1 MKKIILF
8 IITSFLFSQI
18 VNSKVVSLY
27 VSCKAPKGSL
37 KTVKIDDIKY
47 KQFSLKDKQK
57 GNCSKDRM
65 ARSGAPYWERVE
77 LIQRGNINKKKI
89 NEITFKIKIL
99 EGMVEDRETFFQL
112 ENLNDER
119 SYPSFM
125 LKFDETFINIE
136 YLKCIKCT
144 SAKYLNLG
152 VRSEQRTGY
161 IKSTNYYN
169 KWINFKII
177 MSKIDNKGMGNIKTF
192 VDGKLIFDVE
202 VFYIKNQ
209 RLKIKQDLYRPGHK
223 YGKGSPGKINKTTT
237 ILYSPIELNSYK

>member
-8 IITSFLFSQI
+8 IITFFLFSQT
-18 VNSKVVSLY
+18 VSAKVVSFY
-27 VSCKAPKGSL
+27 VSCKIPKGSL

-47 KQFSLKDKQK
+47 KKFSLKDKQK
-57 GNCSKDRM
+57 GNCSRDRM
-65 ARSGAPYWERVE
+65 ERSGAPYWERVE
-77 LIQRGNINKKKI
+77 LLQRGKINKKKI

-99 EGMVEDRETFFQL
+99 EGMVEDREAFFQL
-112 ENLNDER
+112 ENLNDKR
-119 SYPSFM
+119 GYPSFT
-125 LKFDETFINIE
+125 LKFDETYLNIE

-152 VRSEQRTGY
+152 VKSEQLRNFN

-169 KWINFKII
+169 KWINFKVI
-177 MSKIDNKGMGNIKTF
+177 MSKMDNKGMGNIKTF

-202 VFYIKNQ
+202 VFYIKNE
-209 RLKIKQDLYRPGHK
+209 RLKIKQDLYRPGK
-223 YGKGSPGKINKTTT
+223 LSSPNKTTT